1 MRTICSKRFLNAEFV
16 SNQTL
21 WLHFT
26 VPASESVRTSNVSQA
41 QDENRC
47 DSNYAVA
54 FYLGIDG
61 GGSKT
66 KCVVGDEFQVLASV
80 VAGPSNITRVGEDCA
95 RASLHEA
102 VRKACEAANID
113 PRQIRKSC
121 IGVAGVGR
129 EDVANIVRT
138 MVAEVIPG
146 EINVV
151 GDMEIALQ
159 ATLGND
165 PGIVVIAGTGSI
177 AYGRDARGRTA
188 RAGGWGFAISDEGSA
203 HWIGREAVAA
213 VLRAADQR
221 PKLGDEDV
229 GTVESTSPLV
239 RELKAAWMTHSFAE
253 LAHKANSQPDFA
265 ALLPAVVEAC
275 NRKDELA
282 QRILMRAGA
291 ELAQLAGAV
300 TQQLFASHSGKIAL
314 GTVGGVF
321 RHAAM
326 VRESFCDDLGTLDER
341 LEVNCDVM
349 DPIDGALAMARKPSK
364 ASIEKREL

>member
-1 MRTICSKRFLNAEFV
+1 M
-16 SNQTL
+16 
-21 WLHFT
+21 
-26 VPASESVRTSNVSQA
+26 RTSNVSQV

-66 KCVVGDEFQVLASV
+66 KCAVGDELHVLASV
-80 VAGPSNITRVGEDCA
+80 VAGPSNITRVGEACA

-102 VRKACEAANID
+102 VRKACEGANID
-113 PRQIRKSC
+113 PRQIRQSV
-121 IGVAGVGR
+121 IGVAGAGR
-129 EDVANIVRT
+129 EDVANVVRT

-146 EINVV
+146 EIDVV

-159 ATLGND
+159 ATLGYD

-221 PKLGDEDV
+221 PKLGGEDI
-229 GTVESTSPLV
+229 GTVESMSPLV
-239 RELKAAWMTHSFAE
+239 RELKAVWRTDSFAE
-253 LAHKANSQPDFA
+253 LARKANSQPDFA

-275 NRKDELA
+275 DRKDELA

-291 ELAQLAGAV
+291 ELAQLVSAI
-300 TQQLFASHSGKIAL
+300 TQQLFAADSGKIAL
-314 GTVGGVF
+314 GIAGGVF
-321 RHAAM
+321 RHATT
-326 VRESFCDDLGTLDER
+326 VRESFCDELGKLDER
-341 LEVNCDVM
+341 LEVNCHVR
-349 DPIDGALAMARKPSK
+349 DPIDGALAMARNPS
-364 ASIEKREL
+364 